1 MKIKSTTIIRTV
13 VLAVT
18 LLNSILTACDIN
30 PLPFSEEQLYEGLS
44 AVATVI
50 ASLWAW
56 WENNSFTKNA
66 IAADEVYEQLQAED
80 KTPNADER

>member
-1 MKIKSTTIIRTV
+1 MKVKTSTIIRTI

-18 LLNSILTACDIN
+18 LLNSILTACGIN
-30 PLPFSEEQLYEGLS
+30 PLPFSEAEMYEGLS

-66 IAADEVYEQLQAED
+66 IKADEVYEQLQAED
-80 KTPNADER
+80 KAIEESEK

>member
-1 MKIKSTTIIRTV
+1 MKIKNATIIRTI

-18 LLNSILTACDIN
+18 LLNSILTACGIN
-30 PLPFSEEQLYEGLS
+30 PLPFSEEQVYEGLS

-50 ASLWAW
+50 ASIWAW

-66 IAADEVYEQLQAED
+66 IAADKVYDELKARD
-80 KTPNADER
+80 KESADER

>member
-1 MKIKSTTIIRTV
+1 MKVKTATIIRTI
-13 VLAVT
+13 VLAIT
-18 LLNSILTACDIN
+18 LLNSILTACGIN
-30 PLPFSEEQLYEGLS
+30 PLPFSEEQVYEGLS

-66 IAADEVYEQLQAED
+66 IAADELYDELKANE
-80 KTPNADER
+80 KASADER